1 MEEIEHE
8 VDKRPG
14 VTSVR
19 SVLDQAERG
28 GAVGP
33 DTAQLPVEMACRV
46 GSNAIAAPIAG
57 YLFVQSSPVR
67 VSNRT
72 KPRSSRA
79 CIRKRRI

>member
-33 DTAQLPVEMACRV
+33 DTAQLPVEIGLSRRQQRDRRADRWIFICPV
-46 GSNAIAAPIAG
+46 E
-57 YLFVQSSPVR
+57 PVR
-67 VSNRT
+67 SYMD
-72 KPRSSRA
+72 
-79 CIRKRRI
+79 